1 VGIVGEP
8 LLAVFFE
15 VVARPVIDDEK
26 DFPRSILRDEVFE
39 ENQERLPVENVR
51 ELIRESGFEAYC
63 AENVR
68 RLSCSEGVNTRLIP
82 NPGPSRMKGPVEPEA
97 YFVAEDDDS
106 STLGGFFL
114 IAGNLFFS
122 QTACF
127 SLSARA
133 NRLRGRCTEKPSL

>member
-1 VGIVGEP
+1 VGIGGKPP
-8 LLAVFFE
+8 LAIFFE

-26 DFPRSILRDEVFE
+26 YLPRSVLPDEVFE
-39 ENQERLPVENVR
+39 EHQERLPVEDVG
-51 ELIRESGFEAYC
+51 ELIRESGFEADC
-63 AENVR
+63 PENVR
-68 RLSCSEGVNTRLIP
+68 RLACSEGVHTRLMS
-82 NPGPSRMKGPVEPEA
+82 NPRPSRMKGAVEPEA
-97 YFVAEDDDS
+97 YFVAEEDDS